1 MKKNFADMNYYEI
14 LDVTPDAAF
23 FEIRHAYNAAMQMY
37 RADSLVS
44 YSFFSL
50 EERQEILNLL
60 EKAYLTL
67 INGKERRN
75 YDKELIQLGILDN
88 VGGKAGAKRSAGIY
102 DASRQWGKA
111 TVLKDNKSTLKEKV
125 AQNKRINEILSKQE
139 ISGADLKIIR
149 NELGVAI
156 EKIAGETKIRMDYL
170 ISIEED
176 KVKRLPAAAFL
187 KGFVKSYL
195 KCLCIEPL
203 DDVCIRYMGGLA
215 RLGKD
220 N

>member
-1 MKKNFADMNYYEI
+1 MKKSFATLNYYEI

-23 FEIRHAYNAAMQMY
+23 FEIRQAYNAAMQMY

-67 INGKERRN
+67 INGKERKN

-111 TVLKDNKSTLKEKV
+111 AVLKDNKSTLKEKV

-156 EKIAGETKIRMDYL
+156 EKIAGETKIRMDCL

-187 KGFVKSYL
+187 KGFIKSYL

-203 DDVCIRYMGGLA
+203 DDVCVRYMDGLA
-215 RLGKD
+215 RIGKD

>member
-1 MKKNFADMNYYEI
+1 MKKNFATLNYYEI

-23 FEIRHAYNAAMQMY
+23 FEIRQAYNAAMQMY

-67 INGKERRN
+67 INGKERKN

-111 TVLKDNKSTLKEKV
+111 AVLKDNKSTLKEKV

-139 ISGADLKIIR
+139 ISSADLKIIR

-156 EKIAGETKIRMDYL
+156 EKIAGETKIRMDCL

-187 KGFVKSYL
+187 KGFIKSYL

-203 DDVCIRYMGGLA
+203 DDVCVRYMDGLA
-215 RLGKD
+215 RIGKD

>member
-1 MKKNFADMNYYEI
+1 MKKNFANLNYYEI

-23 FEIRHAYNAAMQMY
+23 FEIRHAYNASMQMY

-67 INGKERRN
+67 INGKERKN
-75 YDKELIQLGILDN
+75 YDKELIQLGILEN
-88 VGGKAGAKRSAGIY
+88 VGGRAGVKRSAGIY
-102 DASRQWGKA
+102 DASRQWGRA
-111 TVLKDNKSTLKEKV
+111 AVLKNNTTSLKEKV
-125 AQNKRINEILSKQE
+125 VQNKRINEILSKQK
-139 ISGADLKIIR
+139 INGADLKAIR

-156 EKIAGETKIRMDYL
+156 EKIAGETKIRLDYL

-176 KVKRLPAAAFL
+176 KVKRLPAAIFL
-187 KGFVKSYL
+187 KGFIKSYL

-203 DDVCIRYMGGLA
+203 DDVCVRYMDSLA
-215 RLGKD
+215 RIGK
-220 N
+220 NN

>member
-1 MKKNFADMNYYEI
+1 MKKNFANLNYYEI
-14 LDVTPDAAF
+14 LDVTHDAAF

-67 INGKERRN
+67 INGKERKN
-75 YDKELIQLGILDN
+75 YDKELIQLGILEN
-88 VGGKAGAKRSAGIY
+88 VGGRAGAKRSAGIY
-102 DASRQWGKA
+102 DASRQWGRA
-111 TVLKDNKSTLKEKV
+111 VVLKNNTTTLKEKV

-139 ISGADLKIIR
+139 INGADLKAIR

-170 ISIEED
+170 ISIEEN

-187 KGFVKSYL
+187 KGFIKSYL
-195 KCLCIEPL
+195 KCLCIEPS
-203 DDVCIRYMGGLA
+203 DDVCVRYMDGLA
-215 RLGKD
+215 RMGK
-220 N
+220 NN

>member
-1 MKKNFADMNYYEI
+1 MKKNFANLNYYEI

-67 INGKERRN
+67 INGKERKN
-75 YDKELIQLGILDN
+75 YDKELIQLGILEN

-102 DASRQWGKA
+102 DASRQWGRA
-111 TVLKDNKSTLKEKV
+111 AVLRNNTTTLREKV
-125 AQNKRINEILSKQE
+125 AQNKRISEILSKQE
-139 ISGADLKIIR
+139 INGADLKAIR
-149 NELGVAI
+149 NELGMAI
-156 EKIAGETKIRMDYL
+156 EKIAGETKIRLDYL

-187 KGFVKSYL
+187 KGFIKSYL

-203 DDVCIRYMGGLA
+203 DDVCVRYMNGLA
-215 RLGKD
+215 RMGK
-220 N
+220 NN

>member
-1 MKKNFADMNYYEI
+1 MKKNFANLNYYEI

-23 FEIRHAYNAAMQMY
+23 FEIRQAYNAAMQMY

-60 EKAYLTL
+60 EKAYITL
-67 INGKERRN
+67 INGKERKN
-75 YDKELIQLGILDN
+75 YDKELIQMGILDN

-102 DASRQWGKA
+102 NASRQWGKA
-111 TVLKDNKSTLKEKV
+111 AVLKDNKSTLKEKV
-125 AQNKRINEILSKQE
+125 AQNKRINEILAKQE
-139 ISGADLKIIR
+139 INGADLKTIR

-156 EKIAGETKIRMDYL
+156 EKIAGETKIRMNYL
-170 ISIEED
+170 LSIEED

-187 KGFVKSYL
+187 KGFIKSYL

-203 DDVCIRYMGGLA
+203 DDVCARYMDGLA
-215 RLGKD
+215 RIGK
-220 N
+220 NN

>member
-1 MKKNFADMNYYEI
+1 
-14 LDVTPDAAF
+14 
-23 FEIRHAYNAAMQMY
+23 MQMY

-67 INGKERRN
+67 INGKERKN
-75 YDKELIQLGILDN
+75 YDKELIQLGIIDK

-111 TVLKDNKSTLKEKV
+111 TVFKNNTATLKEKV
-125 AQNKRINEILSKQE
+125 AQNERINEILSKQE
-139 ISGADLKIIR
+139 INGADFKAIR

-176 KVKRLPAAAFL
+176 NVKKLPAAAFL
-187 KGFVKSYL
+187 KGFIKSYL

-203 DDVCIRYMGGLA
+203 DDICVRYMDGLA
-215 RLGKD
+215 LIGK
-220 N
+220 NN

>member
-1 MKKNFADMNYYEI
+1 MKKKFANLNYYEI

-37 RADSLVS
+37 QADSLVS

-67 INGKERRN
+67 INGKERKN
-75 YDKELIQLGILDN
+75 YDKELIQLGILDD
-88 VGGKAGAKRSAGIY
+88 VGGKAGAKRLAGIY

-111 TVLKDNKSTLKEKV
+111 AVLKDNKSTLKEKV

-139 ISGADLKIIR
+139 ISGADLKTIR

-156 EKIAGETKIRMDYL
+156 ENIAGETKIRMDCL

-187 KGFVKSYL
+187 KGFIKSYL

-203 DDVCIRYMGGLA
+203 DDVCVRYMDGLA
-215 RLGKD
+215 RIGKD

>member
-1 MKKNFADMNYYEI
+1 MKKNFATLNYYEI

-23 FEIRHAYNAAMQMY
+23 FEIRHAYNASMQMY

-67 INGKERRN
+67 INGKERKN

-88 VGGKAGAKRSAGIY
+88 VGGKVGAKRSTGIY

-139 ISGADLKIIR
+139 ISGADLKAIR

-187 KGFVKSYL
+187 KGFIKSYL

-203 DDVCIRYMGGLA
+203 DGVCVRYMDGLA
-215 RLGKD
+215 RIGKD